1 MKNKQLKNIKRK
13 RGLNKLK
20 KISEGFTMIELVVVI
35 LLVGILSV
43 VAVPRFEK
51 RIELEE
57 LRFEKRFTYQI
68 WEELE
73 LYAKEQKELTGVESW
88 PTNPLS
94 VLGRTRNVIITY
106 SLGIPDEDNEWQF
119 DGTKL
124 YHRRMNNEIWY
135 FTYIPS
141 DFYLS
146 ELPTKL

>member
-1 MKNKQLKNIKRK
+1 MKASL
-13 RGLNKLK
+13 
-20 KISEGFTMIELVVVI
+20 EGFTLIELMIVI
-35 LLVGILSV
+35 LIIGIMSA

-57 LRFEKRFTYQI
+57 LRFEKKFTYQI

-73 LYAKEQKELTGVESW
+73 LYAKEQEELTGMESW

-94 VLGRTRNVIITY
+94 VLGRTRNVIVTY
-106 SLGIPDEDNEWQF
+106 SLGIPDKDNEWRF

-124 YHRRMNNEIWY
+124 YHRRMNNEVWY
-135 FTYIPS
+135 FEYNS
-141 DFYLS
+141 DNFYLS